1 MHVDSLS
8 KTPNDKSDG
17 VRFGDPE
24 GHKSREVT
32 RLLQNPR
39 IMNDVQFAVCRAG
52 VKRDRRWQTRLI
64 ILYPFKPIFF
74 KLLRPKTGLANI
86 FEDAC
91 PNCG

>member
-1 MHVDSLS
+1 VHVDSLS
-8 KTPNDKSDG
+8 KTPKDKSDG
-17 VRFGDPE
+17 VRYGDPE

-39 IMNDVQFAVCRAG
+39 IMNNVQFAVCRAG

-74 KLLRPKTGLANI
+74 KPFRFRTGLATLS
-86 FEDAC
+86 EGGC